1 MTHPS
6 ASLFVLCLLAAKL
19 ALANAL
25 VNGDFEKGL
34 EGWRVWG
41 GAVSGQALSGK
52 ASCEVRS
59 DSLAWAGVDQVVG
72 IPAGM
77 GHLVLTGWLM
87 SEGIRQGPEDWN
99 KGRLGLEFLDG
110 RDSVVGGHQM
120 VAGQVRGKLPWTRM
134 ERTYA
139 IPAGARKAKVL
150 CALANA
156 RGTLRCDDL
165 SATFSP

>member
-1 MTHPS
+1 MTHRPCL
-6 ASLFVLCLLAAKL
+6 SLALLALGAKIL
-19 ALANAL
+19 GANAL

-34 EGWRVWG
+34 DGWRVWG

-52 ASCEVRS
+52 TSCEVRS
-59 DSLAWAGVDQVVG
+59 DTLAWAGVDQVVE
-72 IPAGM
+72 IPAGT
-77 GHLVLTGWLM
+77 GHLTLTGWLR
-87 SEGIRQGPEDWN
+87 SDSIRQGPEDWN
-99 KGRLGLEFLDG
+99 KGRLGLDFLDE

-165 SATFSP
+165 GVEFTP